1 MRDGIAEMNAERAER
16 GEPPLGVGIGIA
28 SGIAVAGNMGSAERM
43 NYTVLGETVN
53 LAARLTD
60 QAAAGEI
67 LISEQTEEWA
77 VDGVLVAPCLGARS
91 LKGFAAECLVY
102 SVESFGELETA
113 GS

>member
-1 MRDGIAEMNAERAER
+1 MLFRSRASR
-16 GEPPLGVGIGIA
+16 GEPALGVGIGIA

-60 QAAAGEI
+60 QARAGEI

-77 VDGVLVAPCLGARS
+77 VDGKLVAPSVGGRA
-91 LKGFAAECLVY
+91 LKGFEKECLIY
-102 SVESFGELETA
+102 AVESFEPLEA
-113 GS
+113 AQS